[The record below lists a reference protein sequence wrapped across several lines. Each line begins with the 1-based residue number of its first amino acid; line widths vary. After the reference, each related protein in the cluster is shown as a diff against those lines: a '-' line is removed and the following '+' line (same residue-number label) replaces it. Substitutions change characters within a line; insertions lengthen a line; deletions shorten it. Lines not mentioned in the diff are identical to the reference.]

1 MLQQVEICS
10 LDLNPYREWV
20 NAGTFRDL
28 ERLGIRLRGLKVWH
42 VNATSRKRDTDGSG
56 NTKPD
61 HLLNAFG
68 MTFANRHIILRLSV
82 NSHPGGMF

>member
-1 MLQQVEICS
+1 MVERVEIHPRN
-10 LDLNPYREWV
+10 LEPYRQRVDAE
-20 NAGTFRDL
+20 TFRDL
-28 ERLGIRLRGLKVWH
+28 ERLAARLRGLKVGH

-68 MTFANRHIILRLSV
+68 MTF
-82 NSHPGGMF
+82 SHGQI